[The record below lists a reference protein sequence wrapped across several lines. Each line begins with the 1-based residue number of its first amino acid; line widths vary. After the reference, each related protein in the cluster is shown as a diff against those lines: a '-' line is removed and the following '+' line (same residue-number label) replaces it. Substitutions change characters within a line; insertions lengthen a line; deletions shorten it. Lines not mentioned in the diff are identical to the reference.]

1 MNRGFDFLK
10 RKYYEVLMLNL
21 FVQMSD
27 KLGTVLDVMVVGF
40 LIGSAQLPALNV
52 ISPFFCFLQSFIS
65 YMVRAEAYW
74 PSRQNRILTV
84 KKQTTIS
91 PFRSWDA

>member
-1 MNRGFDFLK
+1 MTNIPLIVIWEKADMNRGFDFLK
-10 RKYYEVLMLNL
+10 RKYNELLMPNL

-52 ISPFFCFLQSFIS
+52 ISPFLLFSSIIYS
-65 YMVRAEAYW
+65 IYG
-74 PSRQNRILTV
+74 
-84 KKQTTIS
+84 
-91 PFRSWDA
+91 